1 MTNLSGEYDL
11 VVEVSVEA
19 LNAIMAAV
27 HANQDPGYPRMP
39 HSLSLVVDD
48 AHQGDDDPIPA
59 AERTGIRTR
68 AEVQV
73 STPTLSLPVDTLVVR
88 PEVMTLARRVARPTD
103 GGAEAPSVGPRIV
116 RWPPPWIQP
125 SAPSITATTR
135 LRAWIR
141 DTTDPPL
148 PSFVDGDLVV
158 TTTLARTDVPG
169 VGMFVTLDRTNG
181 PTVTFRPRAGTGV
194 TPDQASVI
202 AQAVRNVIRVG
213 TEPSTFRVRVPPEVR
228 HLDFELQ
235 PQARRPSALLTVTL
249 GPNVPGP
256 NALGR
261 VAGGMLPDGA
271 DFAVGVGRDHVLGL
285 LGSSLFQ
292 GLPGQFSSSKWGVSA
307 KLRPNWAGA
316 SFDLEAGRIVFA
328 LDGDG
333 DISWWGVNDH
343 FTFHIRQGFRLV
355 LGSEGIEVVRDG
367 DPVVDLDDVAVGGG
381 YLEAKAREKIRE
393 ASDAALAARAT
404 ELKDD
409 LDVARHVESIIAGI
423 NPNPAGVALTGVD
436 VRPDGVLVTGTIGL
450 AVTAPVIAGQVGRG
464 GFTDA
469 LESWIPGGTV
479 ERLVWERYPPP
490 ADTRVE
496 EHRFVTDAI
505 TGKLRGGVCLRVEGT
520 RVTPGGGVVALSGS
534 ACFPFAPVLHPVG
547 VRDMA
552 TAMATPL
559 LPLEEPGPDGTR
571 LIGHYDP
578 WATGQVPAEG
588 QGTLLVHVG
597 TDAREV
603 EALLSEALTSRKGR
617 GGVVAV
623 GVVRPG
629 GKGAGGRSQPGERP
643 AGSEGILLVEDRDGS
658 WAEATGAA
666 EGGAVLIGPRGKIVW
681 QAKEAATA
689 RQIANALDRHGK
701 DVGEGGE
708 GAELATQPIAF
719 AVRPG
724 LRPPDV
730 PIRLPDGSELS
741 LLRFKGRGL
750 ALAFYT
756 SRSEPS
762 IEHLD
767 LLREVGNGGEEGPLV
782 IAIGDGETWEDV
794 AALVEARRL
803 PFLVVADADRLVAR
817 SFGIWA
823 WPVTVWIRPDQRIE
837 AIDIGATGLSGTAR
851 TRA

>member
-1 MTNLSGEYDL
+1 MTSLSGEYDL

-19 LNAIMAAV
+19 LNAVMAAV
-27 HANQDPGYPRMP
+27 HANQDPGYPTMP
-39 HSLSLVVDD
+39 HSLSLFVND
-48 AHQGDDDPIPA
+48 AYQGDADPIPA
-59 AERTGIRTR
+59 AERTGIVTR

-88 PEVMTLARRVARPTD
+88 PDVRAVARRVAQPMD
-103 GGAEAPSVGPRIV
+103 VGVEAPGVGPRIE
-116 RWPPPWIQP
+116 RWPPPWTQTR
-125 SAPSITATTR
+125 APSITATVR

-141 DTTDPPL
+141 DPTDPPL
-148 PSFVDGDLVV
+148 PSFVDGDLEV

-181 PTVTFRPRAGTGV
+181 PTVTFQAVAGSAV
-194 TPDQASVI
+194 TPDQASAV
-202 AQAVRNVIRVG
+202 ARAVRNVIRLS
-213 TEPSTFRVRVPPEVR
+213 TEPQTFRVNVPTKVR
-228 HLDFELQ
+228 HLDFELE
-235 PQARRPSALLTVTL
+235 PQARRPSALLMITL
-249 GPNVPGP
+249 GENAPGP
-256 NALGR
+256 NARGS
-261 VAGGMLPDGA
+261 VAGGLLPDGP

-285 LGSSLFQ
+285 LGESLFQ
-292 GLPGQFSSSKWGVSA
+292 GQPGQYRFSKWGVSA
-307 KLRPNWAGA
+307 KLRPDWAGA

-333 DISWWGVNDH
+333 DISFWGVSDH

-355 LGSEGIEVVRDG
+355 LGGDGIEVVRDG
-367 DPVVDLDDVAVGGG
+367 DPVVDLVDVAVGGG
-381 YLEAKAREKIRE
+381 FLEARAREKIRE
-393 ASDAALAARAT
+393 ATDTSLAARAT

-409 LDVARHVESIIAGI
+409 LDVAKHLEAIISGI
-423 NPNPAGVALTGVD
+423 NPNPANVVLAGVD

-450 AVTAPVIAGQVGRG
+450 AVTASIVAGQVGRG

-479 ERLVWERYPPP
+479 ERMVWERYPPP
-490 ADTRVE
+490 PDTRVE
-496 EHRFVTDAI
+496 EHRFVTEAI

-520 RVTPGGGVVALSGS
+520 RVTPGGGGVAVSGS
-534 ACFPFAPVLHPVG
+534 TCFPFAPVIHPIG
-547 VRDMA
+547 IRETGMA
-552 TAMATPL
+552 MPL

-571 LIGHYDP
+571 VIGHYDP
-578 WATGQVPAEG
+578 WATGRVPAEG

-597 TDAREV
+597 TDAGSV
-603 EALLSEALTSRKGR
+603 AGLLSEALASRKER
-617 GGVVAV
+617 GAVVAV
-623 GVVRPG
+623 GVVRPDG
-629 GKGAGGRSQPGERP
+629 RGAGGRTQSGKWP
-643 AGSEGILLVEDRDGS
+643 AGSEGIMLVEDGDGS
-658 WAEATGAA
+658 WAEATGLAD
-666 EGGAVLIGPRGKIVW
+666 GGAVLIGPQGKVVW
-681 QAKEAATA
+681 QGKEGATA
-689 RQIANALDRHGK
+689 RQIANALDRHAK
-701 DVGEGGE
+701 DRGDDDEW
-708 GAELATQPIAF
+708 AEVPTQPIVF
-719 AVRPG
+719 AIRPG

-750 ALAFYT
+750 AVAFYS

-762 IEHLD
+762 IEHLE
-767 LLREVGNGGEEGPLV
+767 LLRDVGDGSEEGPLV

-837 AIDIGATGLSGTAR
+837 AIDIGATGLSGTAP